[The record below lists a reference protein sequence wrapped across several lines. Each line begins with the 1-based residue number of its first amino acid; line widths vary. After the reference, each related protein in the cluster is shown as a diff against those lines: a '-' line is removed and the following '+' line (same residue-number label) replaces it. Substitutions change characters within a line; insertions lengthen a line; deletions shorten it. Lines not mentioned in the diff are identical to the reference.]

1 MDFTFV
7 LTWSLTGNFFFC
19 IEPFSTVFEVH
30 ERFRWNELGYKAA
43 PFAGQESREQGS
55 WARIVQGLVKFLR
68 GRDGT
73 WVCRINW
80 ATLLSP

>member
-7 LTWSLTGNFFFC
+7 LTWSLTGNFFFR

-43 PFAGQESREQGS
+43 PS
-55 WARIVQGLVKFLR
+55 L
-68 GRDGT
+68 
-73 WVCRINW
+73 CRNRKSK
-80 ATLLSP
+80 ALG

>member
-7 LTWSLTGNFFFC
+7 LTWSLTGNFFFR

-55 WARIVQGLVKFLR
+55 
-68 GRDGT
+68 
-73 WVCRINW
+73 
-80 ATLLSP
+80 